1 MLALLHT
8 IGWLACVVYATI
20 PSFWLIIH
28 PRAEYW
34 RSRGRSPYRL
44 LIPIWIGMWIALSA
58 ITAFWRKVSLYENP
72 WLWIPAAFL
81 FATGLWI
88 YRRSGTG
95 FSGAQLSGLPEVVSG
110 HREQRL
116 VTSGIRARVRHPV
129 YLGHLCA
136 MMAWSTGT
144 GLAVCYGLTA
154 FAVLS
159 GSVMIRLEDRELQR
173 RFGDEYREYRQKV
186 PAVIPRI

>member
-58 ITAFWRKVSLYENP
+58 ITAFWRKVSLYRTLALDSRGFP
-72 WLWIPAAFL
+72 FCCGLVDLQAFRNRL
-81 FATGLWI
+81 QRSPTG
-88 YRRSGTG
+88 RSSRGCLRPSRTTTG
-95 FSGAQLSGLPEVVSG
+95 DLGHSRTGSTPRLSGASLRHDGLEHG
-110 HREQRL
+110 HGAGSLLRTHR
-116 VTSGIRARVRHPV
+116 IRRV
-129 YLGHLCA
+129 LGRDHDP
-136 MMAWSTGT
+136 TGRQ
-144 GLAVCYGLTA
+144 GTA
-154 FAVLS
+154 AS
-159 GSVMIRLEDRELQR
+159 IR
-173 RFGDEYREYRQKV
+173 G
-186 PAVIPRI
+186 